1 MTNALI
7 ALSIGLG
14 LYVAAMLFILAILR
28 MSKSTKEEDM
38 AADDMEQ
45 AAAVS
50 KPAPLR
56 PHVKAGTAW
65 GQEQ

>member
-1 MTNALI
+1 MTNTLI
-7 ALSIGLG
+7 APSIGLG

-38 AADDMEQ
+38 QADDMEQ

-50 KPAPLR
+50 KPAPLTN
-56 PHVKAGTAW
+56 HVRAGTAW